1 MSKNPTNL
9 SSNAQSLSSNYD
21 GSEHLQRKMKPRHLV
36 MMSLGCA
43 IGTGLFV
50 GTGKAIAV
58 AGPGVLIAFAIAS
71 LLVILIMRMIG
82 EMVAANPCSGALS
95 VYVADALGA
104 TAGSTVGWLWWLA
117 LVVSVAAE
125 ATASSV
131 ILHNF
136 IPSIPQW
143 VMALSFLVAFTLF
156 NLAAASK
163 FGEMEFWFAGIKIAA
178 ILAFLAVGISLALG
192 LVPNVPSPGLTN
204 LFGNGDFLPNG
215 LAGVGAALLIVTF
228 TYGGTEIIA
237 IAAAESSNPKEN
249 IAKAVRS
256 MVYRIIVLFI
266 LPVTVMVTVLPWSS
280 PELITSPFVAVFK
293 AAGLPSVQV
302 AMALVIALALLSS
315 LNANI
320 YAASRLVFS
329 LSERDAAPKFLS
341 KVASNKV
348 PRAAV
353 LASVSIGFVAIVL
366 NYLWPE
372 TVLLL
377 LLNAVGSVNLLLW
390 VGAVISQIILRKR
403 ADSAGIE
410 LSFKMWCF
418 PYLSYLAGFILV
430 GFIVL
435 SLLDNASR
443 YQIFMTGAVAVIIA
457 FLCKRRIAKA
467 VPLVETVKN

>member
-1 MSKNPTNL
+1 MSKAPTNFGL
-9 SSNAQSLSSNYD
+9 DTADESDD
-21 GSEHLQRKMKPRHLV
+21 GSDHLQKKMKPRHLV

-50 GTGKAIAV
+50 GTGKAIAA
-58 AGPGVLIAFAIAS
+58 AGPGVLLAFAVAS
-71 LLVILIMRMIG
+71 LLIILIMRMIG
-82 EMVAANPCSGALS
+82 EMVAAKPCSGALS
-95 VYVADALGA
+95 VYVGDALGS
-104 TAGSTVGWLWWLA
+104 TAGSTVGWLWWLT

-125 ATASSV
+125 ATASAV
-131 ILHNF
+131 ILHAF

-143 VMALSFLVAFTLF
+143 VMALSFVVAFTLF

-163 FGEMEFWFAGIKIAA
+163 FGEMEFWFAGIKITA

-192 LVPNVPSPGLTN
+192 LVPDVPSPGLTN
-204 LFGNGDFLPNG
+204 LFGNGGFLPNG

-266 LPVTVMVTVLPWSS
+266 LPVTVMVVVLPWNS
-280 PELITSPFVAVFK
+280 PELTTSPFVAIFK
-293 AAGLPSVQV
+293 AAGLPSVQI

-320 YAASRLVFS
+320 YGASRLVYS
-329 LSERDAAPKFLS
+329 LSERGAAPKFLS

-348 PRAAV
+348 PRKAV
-353 LASVSIGFVAIVL
+353 LASVSIGFLAIVL

-377 LLNAVGSVNLLLW
+377 LLNTVGSVNLLLW
-390 VGAVISQIILRKR
+390 VGAVISQIVLRKR
-403 ADSAGIE
+403 ADKAGIE

-418 PYLSYLAGFILV
+418 PYLSYLAAFILAA
-430 GFIVL
+430 FIVL
-435 SLLDNASR
+435 SLLDVNSR
-443 YQIFMTGAVAVIIA
+443 SQILMTGAVAVAIA
-457 FLCKRRIAKA
+457 FFCKRHNTKAIAH
-467 VPLVETVKN
+467 VEPTKN